1 MLKNTE
7 ELKKAIKDLL
17 AFQNLAVIA
26 TQKEGQ
32 PFTNLVAFA
41 ATGDLKHLVFAT
53 TRATRK
59 YARLMADSRMSMMID
74 NRQNQASDFHN
85 ATAVAAIGRVEE
97 VKGTEKADLM
107 KLYLLKH
114 SHLKAFVTAPNC
126 ALMKLRVDRYD
137 IVRRFQNV
145 MELWMTQ

>member
-1 MLKNTE
+1 LKDTE
-7 ELKKAIKDLL
+7 ALKKVIKDLL

-41 ATGDLKHLVFAT
+41 ATDDLKHLVFAT

-59 YARLMADSRMSMMID
+59 YANLMADSRMSMMID
-74 NRQNQASDFHN
+74 NRQNQASDFHD
-85 ATAVAAIGRVEE
+85 ATAVAAIGKVEE
-97 VKGTEKADLM
+97 VRGSEKADFM
-107 KLYLLKH
+107 KLYLSKH
-114 SHLKAFVTAPNC
+114 SHLKAFATAPTC

>member
-1 MLKNTE
+1 MKDTE

-17 AFQNLAVIA
+17 SSQNLAVIA

-41 ATGDLKHLVFAT
+41 ATDDLKHLVFAT
-53 TRATRK
+53 NRATRK
-59 YARLMADSRMSMMID
+59 YANLMADSRMSMLID

-97 VKGTEKADLM
+97 VKGPEKADFT
-107 KLYLLKH
+107 KLYLSKH
-114 SHLKAFVTAPNC
+114 SHLKAFATAPTC
-126 ALMKLRVDRYD
+126 ALMKLRVDRYN

-145 MELWMTQ
+145 TELWMTQ

>member
-1 MLKNTE
+1 MKDTE
-7 ELKKAIKDLL
+7 ELKKVIKDLL

-41 ATGDLKHLVFAT
+41 ATDDLKHVVFAT
-53 TRATRK
+53 NRATRK
-59 YARLMADSRMSMMID
+59 YASLMADSRMSMMID

-97 VKGTEKADLM
+97 VKGPEKADFM
-107 KLYLLKH
+107 ELYLSKH
-114 SHLKAFVTAPNC
+114 SHLKAFATAPTC
-126 ALMKLRVDRYD
+126 ALMKLRVDRYN

-145 MELWMTQ
+145 TELWMTQ

>member
-1 MLKNTE
+1 MKDTE
-7 ELKKAIKDLL
+7 ELKKVIKDLL
-17 AFQNLAVIA
+17 TSQNLAVIA

-32 PFTNLVAFA
+32 TFTNLVAFA
-41 ATGDLKHLVFAT
+41 ATDDLKHLVFAT

-59 YARLMADSRMSMMID
+59 YANLMADSRMSMMID

-85 ATAVAAIGRVEE
+85 ATAIAAIGRVEE
-97 VKGTEKADLM
+97 VRGTEKADFM
-107 KLYLLKH
+107 KLYLSKH
-114 SHLKAFVTAPNC
+114 PHLKAFATAPTC

-145 MELWMTQ
+145 MELWVTQ

>member
-1 MLKNTE
+1 LKDTE

-17 AFQNLAVIA
+17 AFQNLAVMA
-26 TQKEGQ
+26 TQEGGQ
-32 PFTNLVAFA
+32 PFTNLVGFV
-41 ATGDLKHLVFAT
+41 ATDDLKYLVFAT

-59 YARLMADSRMSMMID
+59 YARLMVDSRMSMMID

-97 VKGTEKADLM
+97 VKGTEKAAFM
-107 KLYLLKH
+107 KLYLSKH

>member
-1 MLKNTE
+1 LKDTE

-17 AFQNLAVIA
+17 SSQNLAVIA
-26 TQKEGQ
+26 TQKEGR

-41 ATGDLKHLVFAT
+41 ATDDLKHLVFAT
-53 TRATRK
+53 NRATRK
-59 YARLMADSRMSMMID
+59 YANLMADSRMSMLID

-97 VKGTEKADLM
+97 VKGPEKADFM
-107 KLYLLKH
+107 ELYLSKH
-114 SHLKAFVTAPNC
+114 SHLKAFATAPTC
-126 ALMKLRVDRYD
+126 ALIKLRVDRYN

-145 MELWMTQ
+145 TELWMTQ

>member
-1 MLKNTE
+1 MKDTE
-7 ELKKAIKDLL
+7 ALKKVIKALL
-17 AFQNLAVIA
+17 ASQNLAVIA

-41 ATGDLKHLVFAT
+41 ATDDLEHLVFAT

-59 YARLMADSRMSMMID
+59 YVNVMADPRMSMMID
-74 NRQNQASDFHN
+74 NRQNQASDFHD
-85 ATAVAAIGRVEE
+85 ATAVAAIGKVEE
-97 VKGTEKADLM
+97 VIGTEKAELM
-107 KLYLLKH
+107 KLYLSKH
-114 SHLKAFVTAPNC
+114 PHLEAFATAPTC